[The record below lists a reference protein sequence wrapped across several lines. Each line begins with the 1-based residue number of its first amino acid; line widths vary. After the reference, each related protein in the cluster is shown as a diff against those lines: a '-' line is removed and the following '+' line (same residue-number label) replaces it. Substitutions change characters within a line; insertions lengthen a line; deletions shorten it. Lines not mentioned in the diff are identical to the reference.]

1 MAIWLRFK
9 AWIIATAG
17 AIAALLAMYVYG
29 RTQGAAKERLN
40 QAEADQ
46 KTARGVED
54 AADRARL
61 ADGDNV
67 DPVERLRKFKRLR
80 DL

>member
-9 AWIIATAG
+9 AWIIATAAG
-17 AIAALLAMYVYG
+17 LSALLAMYVYG

>member
-17 AIAALLAMYVYG
+17 AIAALLAMYIYG
-29 RTQGAAKERLN
+29 RQQGAAKERLN

-67 DPVERLRKFKRLR
+67 DPVERLRRFRRLR

>member
-9 AWIIATAG
+9 AWIIAAAAG
-17 AIAALLAMYVYG
+17 LSALLAMYVYG
-29 RTQGAAKERLN
+29 RTQGAAKERLK
-40 QAEADQ
+40 QSEADM

>member
-1 MAIWLRFK
+1 MAIWLKFK
-9 AWIIATAG
+9 AWIIATAAG
-17 AIAALLAMYVYG
+17 LSALLAMYIYG
-29 RTQGAAKERLN
+29 RTQGAARERLK
-40 QAEADQ
+40 QSEADQ

>member
-9 AWIIATAG
+9 AWIIATAAG
-17 AIAALLAMYVYG
+17 LSALLAMYVYG
-29 RTQGAAKERLN
+29 RTQGAARERLK
-40 QAEADQ
+40 QSESDR